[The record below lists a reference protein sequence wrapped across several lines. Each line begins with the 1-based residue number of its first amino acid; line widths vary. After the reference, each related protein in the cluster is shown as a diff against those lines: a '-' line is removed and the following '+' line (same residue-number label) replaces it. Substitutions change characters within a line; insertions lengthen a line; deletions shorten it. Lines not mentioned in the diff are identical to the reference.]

1 MNRAVNGVGNRARA
15 ALGLE
20 WTVEWRYRIPAV
32 ALVVTVVWTLA
43 LLAMPVWVARG
54 VGPVVLTIDT
64 ATFGSFFIAALVLF
78 ERGEGALAA
87 LTVSPLRF
95 GEYLGAKVAI
105 LTGLSV
111 VSAVPIAL
119 AAGHRPTSL
128 GPILLGV
135 VLLSVLFLVL
145 DFALVVRQRSLTGFL
160 TVAPFV
166 LVPFIAAPLAHLT
179 GVLDHPLL
187 YVVPTTGAV
196 DVIRADIDPVRTVAA
211 LGYLAVS
218 IAAATWFAR
227 RRFTRERAGGN
238 RPARE
243 HRHHTRHRTRH
254 RAQSRPR
261 GWLTALVDIDRRTTL
276 RSALLTVVLTGPILL
291 AVALRLGY
299 PPLAAYVH
307 NRFALDLTP
316 YQPVLLAS
324 LVVLHVPLIIGM
336 VGALLLLDDI
346 DDRTVL
352 ILRVSPVTV
361 PRYLAYRTIAV
372 GTVAALVLT
381 ITVPLSGLAP
391 DLLSVL
397 PALALA
403 AAQAPLIT
411 LATTAVAG
419 NKVEGLAWLKI
430 LGLIPTGIAPAMW
443 WLPDQAHWPLRALP
457 HYWTVEALWS
467 PGPLGL
473 LTGAALTALTATLLA
488 RRTLRRL
495 DAR

>member
-1 MNRAVNGVGNRARA
+1 
-15 ALGLE
+15 
-20 WTVEWRYRIPAV
+20 VEWRYRVPAV
-32 ALVVTVVWTLA
+32 ALVVTAVWTLV
-43 LLAMPVWVARG
+43 LLAMPAPLARG
-54 VGPVVLTIDT
+54 AGPVILTIDT
-64 ATFGSFFIAALVLF
+64 ATFGSFFIAALGLF

-119 AAGHRPTSL
+119 AAGHGPASL
-128 GPILLGV
+128 GPVLLGV
-135 VLLSVLFLVL
+135 VLLAALFLVL

-211 LGYLAVS
+211 LGYLVVS
-218 IAAATWFAR
+218 IAAATWLAR
-227 RRFTRERAGGN
+227 RRFTRDLAGGN
-238 RPARE
+238 RPTRE
-243 HRHHTRHRTRH
+243 RRHRTRH
-254 RAQSRPR
+254 RTRSRPR

-299 PPLAAYVH
+299 PPLAGYVH
-307 NRFALDLTP
+307 DRFALDLTP
-316 YQPVLLAS
+316 YQPILLAS

-336 VGALLLLDDI
+336 VGALLILDDI
-346 DDRTVL
+346 DDHTVL

-361 PRYLAYRTIAV
+361 PRYLAYRAIAV
-372 GTVAALVLT
+372 TTVAALMLT

-391 DLLSVL
+391 DLPSVL

-411 LATTAVAG
+411 LTTTAVAR

-430 LGLIPTGIAPAMW
+430 LGLVPTGIAPAMW
-443 WLPDQAHWPLRALP
+443 WLPDQAQWPLQALP
-457 HYWTVEALWS
+457 HYWTADALWH
-467 PGPLGL
+467 PNPLSL
-473 LTGAALTALTATLLA
+473 LIGAALTALAAMLVA